1 MEQQISKQRIEF
13 IDLAKGVCIILVV
26 LGHSGV
32 SVAIPGLQSM
42 RMPLYFILSGLF
54 FKTYGSLTNLLI
66 KKTNKL
72 LIPFAF
78 FYLTAYIIFY
88 AVEWLAPGII
98 STGATGILDV
108 FTQTQWFNGPIWF
121 LLALFW
127 CNLIFGLISIN
138 IKNEIYRALA
148 VAGVAFGGVLLA
160 VYDIFVPMNIHSAMT
175 AMPFFYIGYLL
186 KKTPLL
192 YKNRYDKYNWLA
204 VIVLYTLS
212 LALELWWDN
221 PRIGFHANNITGN
234 YILAIIY
241 STIAVLTI
249 LMLCK
254 MIGHLPFVSYFGRYS
269 IIPLCLHHMVYRPVS
284 VALQIFNIP
293 NRGGYLVALI
303 TILICWAC
311 IPLFVKYL
319 PYVTAQKDV
328 IKSK

>member
-1 MEQQISKQRIEF
+1 MYNTCSFGTFRSKRGDTRFSIYENAAVFYTVGTILQNVWKSDKPTYQKDQQTADTIR
-13 IDLAKGVCIILVV
+13 
-26 LGHSGV
+26 
-32 SVAIPGLQSM
+32 
-42 RMPLYFILSGLF
+42 
-54 FKTYGSLTNLLI
+54 
-66 KKTNKL
+66 
-72 LIPFAF
+72 F

-108 FTQTQWFNGPIWF
+108 FTQTQWFNGYIWF

-138 IKNEIYRALA
+138 IRNEIYRALA
-148 VAGVAFGGVLLA
+148 VAVVAAGGALLA

-284 VALQIFNIP
+284 IALQIFNIP
-293 NRGGYLVALI
+293 NRGGI
-303 TILICWAC
+303 
-311 IPLFVKYL
+311 
-319 PYVTAQKDV
+319 
-328 IKSK
+328 